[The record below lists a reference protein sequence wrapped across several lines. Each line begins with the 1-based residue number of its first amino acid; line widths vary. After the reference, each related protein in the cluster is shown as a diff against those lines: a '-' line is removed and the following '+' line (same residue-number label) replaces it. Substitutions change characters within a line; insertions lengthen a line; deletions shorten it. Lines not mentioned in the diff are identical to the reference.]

1 MNEKPTKEQ
10 ILGIIAK
17 YGKAKEQLLAILL
30 DIQEVSGSNCVTE
43 EWAQLVA
50 KELDLPLSKVFDVLT
65 FYAMFSIK
73 PRGKYV
79 IEICNSAPCYVSK
92 SEEVAKIFQDI
103 LGIKMGETTPDGL
116 FTLLYTSCIGACD
129 QGPVAKIG
137 DKVYGFL
144 NKEKITGIINE
155 YREVVSCQK

>member
-30 DIQEVSGSNCVTE
+30 DIQEASGSNCVTE

-65 FYAMFSIK
+65 FYAMFSTK
-73 PRGKYV
+73 PRGRYV
-79 IEICNSAPCYVSK
+79 IEICNSAPCYYSN
-92 SEEVAKIFQDI
+92 SEKVAEIFQEM

-144 NKEKITGIINE
+144 NKDKITGIINE